1 MSLFEINGDNL
12 DIYQIIEN
20 KEKLRKYKQKIL
32 EENKEKQI
40 FYVLMTNRFE
50 NILNLN
56 IREVGL
62 DNINYSNST
71 LTETNDWSTLNP
83 IGKHSVGA
91 STRKEILK
99 KYIDGEYDKLLP
111 TEVVGNNQ
119 KYHFLKPDK
128 EKILLRASEDKIYR
142 VNNLIDL
149 PEKLYLLQLL
159 LNEKYV
165 EIANKNIEEQLS
177 LFDIEYL
184 KSIKK
189 KVLEEL
195 GSLGIIDLN
204 NTSLNEKAQINKKII
219 DMARVKK

>member
-91 STRKEILK
+91 RTRKEILK

>member
-1 MSLFEINGDNL
+1 M
-12 DIYQIIEN
+12 
-20 KEKLRKYKQKIL
+20 L
-32 EENKEKQI
+32 EQEQE
-40 FYVLMTNRFE
+40 
-50 NILNLN
+50 
-56 IREVGL
+56 
-62 DNINYSNST
+62 
-71 LTETNDWSTLNP
+71 
-83 IGKHSVGA
+83 
-91 STRKEILK
+91 KEILK

-119 KYHFLKPDK
+119 KYHFLKADK
-128 EKILLRASEDKIYR
+128 EKLLLRASEDKIYR

-189 KVLEEL
+189 KALEEL

>member
-91 STRKEILK
+91 RTRKRDIK
-99 KYIDGEYDKLLP
+99 
-111 TEVVGNNQ
+111 
-119 KYHFLKPDK
+119 
-128 EKILLRASEDKIYR
+128 KIY
-142 VNNLIDL
+142 
-149 PEKLYLLQLL
+149 
-159 LNEKYV
+159 
-165 EIANKNIEEQLS
+165 
-177 LFDIEYL
+177 
-184 KSIKK
+184 
-189 KVLEEL
+189 
-195 GSLGIIDLN
+195 
-204 NTSLNEKAQINKKII
+204 
-219 DMARVKK
+219 